1 MHLQHRPAR
10 LLRVSGPDKIATLPI
25 RQSAMAAF
33 AIAWMAVALV
43 LGLGFSAAAHEVRP
57 MIATFVAGSD
67 DTFDLT
73 LSLNLEA
80 AMVGIEPGHDT
91 RDSTAA
97 PDYDRLR
104 ALPPDEL
111 HDKWRAFAPAFLSG
125 IHLTA
130 DGNRTLLTVGN
141 VESPETG
148 NTGLPRISTVV
159 LRGDL
164 PVNAE
169 NLSWRLDPR
178 FGDSVIRIKAGGA
191 DDMTSATYV
200 AAGDTAGPLIIQS
213 EVRQPTVEVFLNYV
227 WTGFTHILPKG
238 LDHILFVVGLFLLSP
253 RLKPLLWQVSAFTVA
268 HTITIALGTL
278 GLVAIRP
285 EIVEPLIALSIVW
298 IAVENLFTDRLQA
311 WRPLVVFGFGLL
323 HGLGFAGVLAEIG
336 LPDAHFITGLIAFN
350 IGVELGQLAVIALC
364 LTAVGWAMNRPS
376 YRRGVVI
383 PASAVIA
390 MVAISWTIERVGLT

>member
-1 MHLQHRPAR
+1 MHLQHRPVR
-10 LLRVSGPDKIATLPI
+10 LVRVSGPDKIAANPT
-25 RQSAMAAF
+25 RQSAMAAS
-33 AIAWMAVALV
+33 AIVCMAVVLV
-43 LGLGFSAAAHEVRP
+43 FGFAFSAVAHEVRP
-57 MIATFVAGSD
+57 MIATFVSGPG

-104 ALPPDEL
+104 ALPPDDL
-111 HDKWRAFAPAFLSG
+111 HDEWRAFAPAFLSG
-125 IHLTA
+125 IDLRA
-130 DGNRTLLTVGN
+130 DGNRAALAVGN

-148 NTGLPRISTVV
+148 DIALPRISHIV

-164 PVNAE
+164 PVAAGNF
-169 NLSWRLDPR
+169 SWRLDPR
-178 FGDSVIRIKAGGA
+178 FGDSVIRIKAAGA
-191 DDMTSATYV
+191 DDITSATYV
-200 AAGDTAGPLIIQS
+200 AAGDTAGPLIMGS

-227 WTGFTHILPKG
+227 WIGFTHILPKG

-253 RLKPLLWQVSAFTVA
+253 RLRPLLWQVSAFTVA

-278 GLVAIRP
+278 GVVTIRP

-298 IAVENLFTDRLQA
+298 IAVENLFTDRLRA

-323 HGLGFAGVLAEIG
+323 HGLGFADVLAEIG

-364 LTAVGWAMNRPS
+364 LTAVGWAMNRAS
-376 YRRGVVI
+376 YRRWVVI

-390 MVAISWTIERVGLT
+390 MVAIGWTIERVGLT